1 MADYIRDEEEQAERL
16 KEWWQ
21 KNGTATI
28 VVIVLAIGSMIGWRQ
43 WQEHSSGQAAE
54 AAKVY
59 ESLVAGLG
67 QGGSADQVRSAADTL
82 LEDFEST
89 AYADY
94 ARLALAKLAADDGNL
109 NGAAE
114 QLKAVADD
122 AASKEL
128 EYTARVRLARVQI
141 EQGDLDAAEK
151 QISRTFPEAWQ
162 AQALELKGDIAGAR
176 EKWDAAR
183 DAYTSALD
191 ALDNGAAKDR
201 VQMKLDDMK
210 SL

>member
-54 AAKVY
+54 AYKVY

>member
-1 MADYIRDEEEQAERL
+1 M
-16 KEWWQ
+16 
-21 KNGTATI
+21 
-28 VVIVLAIGSMIGWRQ
+28 
-43 WQEHSSGQAAE
+43 
-54 AAKVY
+54 
-59 ESLVAGLG
+59 
-67 QGGSADQVRSAADTL
+67 
-82 LEDFEST
+82 
-89 AYADY
+89 
-94 ARLALAKLAADDGNL
+94 
-109 NGAAE
+109 
-114 QLKAVADD
+114 ADD

-176 EKWDAAR
+176 AKWDAAR

>member
-1 MADYIRDEEEQAERL
+1 MADYIRDEEEQAERI

-28 VVIVLAIGSMIGWRQ
+28 VVIVLAIGAMLGWRQ
-43 WQEHSSGQAAE
+43 WQDHSSGQSAE
-54 AAKVY
+54 ASKVY
-59 ESLVAGLG
+59 ETMMTGLG
-67 QGGSADQVRSAADTL
+67 QGGNADQVRGAADTL
-82 LEDFEST
+82 LEEFPST

-94 ARLALAKLAADDGNL
+94 AHLALAKLAVDDGNF
-109 NGAAE
+109 NGAVE
-114 QLKAVADD
+114 QLDAVAED

-128 EYTARVRLARVQI
+128 EFTARVRLARVYLQ
-141 EQGDLDAAEK
+141 QGDLDAAEQ

-162 AQALELKGDIAGAR
+162 GQALELKGDIAGAR

-183 DAYTSALD
+183 DAYSGALE

>member
-43 WQEHSSGQAAE
+43 WQEHSSGQAAD
-54 AAKVY
+54 ASKVY

-67 QGGSADQVRSAADTL
+67 QGGDADQVRSAADTL

-94 ARLALAKLAADDGNL
+94 ARLALAKLAADEGNL

-183 DAYTSALD
+183 DAYTGALD